1 MTIDISYRRILALT
15 APVVVT
21 QVTHTAMGVIDTMMV
36 GRLGVVALAGVGLG
50 AIISWWCLSFFV
62 GLLQGVNTFV
72 AQFFGAG
79 RRDRVGLAFWQ
90 GLYLAAG
97 PGWRYSCF
105 RRSRPGSSV

>member
-1 MTIDISYRRILALT
+1 MNIDISYRRILVLAG
-15 APVVVT
+15 PVVIT
-21 QVTHTAMGVIDTMMV
+21 QMTHTAMGLIDAMMV

-50 AIISWWCLSFFV
+50 AIISWWLLGFFV

-79 RRDRVGLAFWQ
+79 KKDRVGVAFWQ

-97 PGWRYSCF
+97 AGVVVLLAARCPAG
-105 RRSRPGSSV
+105 RSA